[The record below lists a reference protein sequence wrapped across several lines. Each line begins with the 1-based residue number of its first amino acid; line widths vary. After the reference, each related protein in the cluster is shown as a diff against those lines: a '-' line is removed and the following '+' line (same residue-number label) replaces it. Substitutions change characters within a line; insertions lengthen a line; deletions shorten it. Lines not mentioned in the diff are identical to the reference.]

1 MLIDQDSSFM
11 RMLRDGEVSI
21 IDLETQMRSR
31 ATMDFQLCPVQGHNQ
46 HGLVEARIKV
56 IQTAMEKMD
65 LGNQRLHAT
74 GLQTWF
80 KLIESDLNSC
90 PFGVTMGRTE
100 ANSPLLRLIGP
111 DKLHVRLQGPSR
123 APGPW
128 VLWTAWTEAGTIS

>member
-1 MLIDQDSSFM
+1 MQVLKM
-11 RMLRDGEVSI
+11 GEVSI

-31 ATMDFQLCPVQGHNQ
+31 ATMEFQLCQGHNQ

-56 IQTAMEKMD
+56 VQTAMEKMD

-90 PFGVTMGRTE
+90 PFGVTMAGLNPTHPFS
-100 ANSPLLRLIGP
+100 NSSALT
-111 DKLHVRLQGPSR
+111 SY
-123 APGPW
+123 
-128 VLWTAWTEAGTIS
+128 AWEEYPTGSPQAHLNCQIHQMIS